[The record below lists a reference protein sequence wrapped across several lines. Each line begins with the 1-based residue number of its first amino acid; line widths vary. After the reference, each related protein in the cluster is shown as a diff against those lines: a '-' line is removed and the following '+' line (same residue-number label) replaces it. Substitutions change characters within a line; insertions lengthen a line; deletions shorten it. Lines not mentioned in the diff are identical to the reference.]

1 MTDIETELAHA
12 FAEASDFI
20 EAPVGLASRV
30 RRAARRRRQMTLAAL
45 TACALVLAAAGLRY
59 AATGNQNDG
68 QANVAPRLFLSLRAS
83 ISQLVAGP
91 RMLYLVTNPPN
102 SGPTEKPIRLQAYDL
117 ATGKLVSQLRLTAA
131 PSSLVVGKG
140 GLVWLAFPGQSGAGR
155 DKPARI
161 WLLNADLTDLSQTSA
176 LSYGADILPTGRTTA
191 LTVTPGGVDQ
201 ITMPAPGQAGQA
213 RITAVSHTRLGSGA
227 TGVNWAGWLDGKVAA
242 ERFVSRGSNTSHD
255 DLTIAGEPSLQ
266 FGGATRVVHSV
277 ASDGSSLWVVSPR
290 PSDLTCG
297 GCGAAGFPLIRLDSR
312 LRVTTPEFVQTEVNN
327 AQQVWSDSET
337 VWVSSYAPP
346 FALACFAA
354 ASRNGPVRTIR
365 LGAEPVA
372 LAPAGDTVF
381 VSTATPEGDHVIS
394 YPVPTACR

>member
-1 MTDIETELAHA
+1 MTDFETELTHA

-20 EAPVGLASRV
+20 EAPGGLASRV
-30 RRAARRRRQMTLAAL
+30 RRAARRRRRMTLAAL
-45 TACALVLAAAGLRY
+45 TACAVLLAAAGLRY
-59 AATGNQNDG
+59 AATGDQNAVQDN
-68 QANVAPRLFLSLRAS
+68 APPRLFLSLRAS
-83 ISQLVAGP
+83 VSQLVAGP

-117 ATGKLVSQLRLTAA
+117 ASGKLVSQLRLTAA

-140 GLVWLAFPGQSGAGR
+140 GMVWLAFPGQSGAGR

-176 LSYGADILPTGRTTA
+176 LSYGDNILPTGRTTA
-191 LTVTPGGVDQ
+191 LTVTPSGVDQ

-213 RITAVSHTRLGSGA
+213 RITAVSHTGLGSGA
-227 TGVNWAGWLDGKVAA
+227 TGVDWAGWLDGKVAA
-242 ERFVSRGSNTSHD
+242 ERSVSQGSNTGYD
-255 DLTIAGEPSLQ
+255 DLAIAGEPSVR
-266 FGGATRVVHSV
+266 FGGATHVVHSV
-277 ASDGSSLWVVSPR
+277 ASDGRSLWVVSPR

-312 LRVTTPEFVQTEVNN
+312 LRVTTPEFVQTEVNG

-337 VWVSSYAPP
+337 VWVSSYMPP
-346 FALACFAA
+346 FTLTCFAA
-354 ASRNGPVRTIR
+354 ASQDGPVTTIR
-365 LGAEPVA
+365 LRDAPVG
-372 LAPAGDTVF
+372 LTSVRDTVY
-381 VSTATPEGDHVIS
+381 VSTWTPNRGRVIS